1 MPATVQVTLPTEEQI
16 AALAGGEH
24 DDVLVELERIARA
37 VHAAT
42 LDVVEHAERT
52 ARFLADGHR
61 TTAAWVRAVTNCSP
75 AESRKRVRAAHALRN
90 LPLIRQALHDATIG
104 VDQVNEIARLHANP
118 RCGT

>member
-1 MPATVQVTLPTEEQI
+1 MPATVQVTLPTEEI
-16 AALAGGEH
+16 AALAGGDH
-24 DDVLVELERIARA
+24 DDLLVELERIARA

-75 AESRKRVRAAHALRN
+75 AESQKRAPTRVSDPWA
-90 LPLIRQALHDATIG
+90 
-104 VDQVNEIARLHANP
+104 IARDRSHNSWVI
-118 RCGT
+118 R